1 MTNRHTAEE
10 KKLANQFYREKD
22 KFVIP
27 YIKLAAR
34 LEIQIFCFEK
44 VYIGQITPS

>member
-1 MTNRHTAEE
+1 M
-10 KKLANQFYREKD
+10 ANQFYREKE

-27 YIKLAAR
+27 YIKLVAR